1 MGSLKAVSLESV
13 LVVGGSGF
21 IGFHIVRHF
30 LQEPGTSVSVVSRN
44 PWRNAL
50 PGVSYHIGDVSKSSS
65 MRDVVL
71 AVQPTVIVHA
81 ACPPMTSA
89 SAKTYEKIIVKG
101 TRDLLAIAADAPSVK
116 AFIYTSSATGAAGSE
131 HIDLDETTPLADTY
145 PGSHPYARTKAQ
157 ADKMVVT
164 ANNPNHPNDNSG
176 LLTACIRLPIVYG
189 ERDLLSI
196 PGALAV
202 LEKKQTW
209 FQLGDG
215 TNMWDFCSAD
225 NAAMAHVLL
234 AKALL
239 ASQGNPKVD
248 GEAFNIT
255 DGERHRF
262 WDFPRTIWKAAGWEP
277 QPNART
283 QVLPTGLAMIVA
295 IVLEWLFMIFT
306 LGTRRPSLLSKQ
318 QVEYSCFTH
327 TYRIDKAKERLG
339 YAPVAGFEDGI
350 SKSVHWSLDHDGWAA
365 RLENCDINRPKCK

>member
-1 MGSLKAVSLESV
+1 MDFIKAVPLATV
-13 LVVGGSGF
+13 LVIGGSGF

-30 LQEPGTSVSVVSRN
+30 LQEPGTLVFVVSRN

-50 PGVSYHIGDVSKSSS
+50 SGVSYQVRDVSNSLS
-65 MRDVVL
+65 MRDIVH
-71 AVQPTVIVHA
+71 AIQPTVIVHV

-101 TRDLLAIAADAPSVK
+101 TRDHLIIAADAPSVK
-116 AFIYTSSATGAAGSE
+116 AFIYTSSATAAAGSE
-131 HIDLDETTPLADTY
+131 HIDLDETTPLADTC

-157 ADKMVVT
+157 AEKMVLT
-164 ANNPNHPNDNSG
+164 ANNPDHVNDDSG

-196 PGALAV
+196 PGALAA
-202 LEKKQTW
+202 LEKKQTR

-239 ASQGNPKVD
+239 ASQGNPSAPKVD

-255 DGERHRF
+255 DVNAIASGTSLEQYGKPLAGNLNGMHVRRQ
-262 WDFPRTIWKAAGWEP
+262 FPRGSP
-277 QPNART
+277 
-283 QVLPTGLAMIVA
+283 
-295 IVLEWLFMIFT
+295 
-306 LGTRRPSLLSKQ
+306 
-318 QVEYSCFTH
+318 
-327 TYRIDKAKERLG
+327 
-339 YAPVAGFEDGI
+339 
-350 SKSVHWSLDHDGWAA
+350 
-365 RLENCDINRPKCK
+365 